1 MFCGPDD
8 EPFGVWICCAITHM
22 INTNMREKTKAT
34 TKGLF
39 YTNFS
44 NKTGAYNRNG
54 EKFFDKSI
62 LVSILSEIIKQLE
75 FWSFLTSFGIVR
87 ILLCESI
94 CKLLIVIPI
103 GLNNPE

>member
-1 MFCGPDD
+1 MNHLVCEYVVLSLIWLTQIWGKKLRPQQKDFFIQTLVG
-8 EPFGVWICCAITHM
+8 
-22 INTNMREKTKAT
+22 
-34 TKGLF
+34 
-39 YTNFS
+39 

-62 LVSILSEIIKQLE
+62 LVSILSEIIKQLQ

>member
-1 MFCGPDD
+1 
-8 EPFGVWICCAITHM
+8 
-22 INTNMREKTKAT
+22 MREKTKAT

-75 FWSFLTSFGIVR
+75 F
-87 ILLCESI
+87 
-94 CKLLIVIPI
+94 
-103 GLNNPE
+103 